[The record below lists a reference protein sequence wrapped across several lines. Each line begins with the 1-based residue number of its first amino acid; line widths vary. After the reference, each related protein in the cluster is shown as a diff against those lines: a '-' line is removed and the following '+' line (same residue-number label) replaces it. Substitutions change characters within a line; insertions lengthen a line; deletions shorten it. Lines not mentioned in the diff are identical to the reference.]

1 MISPDSSQ
9 SSAGSSA
16 SVPQSSPAHQQTTP
30 PPPYAFATH
39 LLGALGPVK
48 RKHQQT
54 LREVE
59 GLVTLIRSRAT
70 AEEEMAKQ
78 LERMVEVYNRGGP
91 GGLAGSLLRLKPG
104 GGSLDRSGGGKKE
117 GHREQDG
124 RTDSSSSSTFRECVD
139 SFKADYL
146 KKARQ
151 RRELA
156 QHLLNE
162 VHAPLQE
169 LHEQAAVEGA
179 ELDEEAAGLAKE
191 LNVVLGKKYEESY
204 KAFARAGEK
213 AAALVQQLLGQG
225 LPAPTADSRRVAE
238 AYAQQQAV
246 AAEAAAAAAAAGLM
260 VSPSVIGVSSGGGG
274 IKGFAASSPFA
285 GAFLHDN
292 RFELDCASNSHSSG
306 RPQYSNNTTQI

>member
-9 SSAGSSA
+9 SSSSSFA
-16 SVPQSSPAHQQTTP
+16 SVPQQEDGHQPPHRTTP

-78 LERMVEVYNRGGP
+78 LERMVEVYNCGGT

-104 GGSLDRSGGGKKE
+104 GGSLDRSGGKKG
-117 GHREQDG
+117 GHGEQNG
-124 RTDSSSSSTFRECVD
+124 RADITSTFRECVE
-139 SFKADYL
+139 SFKADFL
-146 KKARQ
+146 KKAGQ
-151 RRELA
+151 RREFT
-156 QHLLNE
+156 QHLLKD
-162 VHAPLQE
+162 VYAPLQE
-169 LHEQAAVEGA
+169 LHEQAAAESV

-191 LNVVLGKKYEESY
+191 LKAVVKKYEESHR
-204 KAFARAGEK
+204 AFARASEK
-213 AAALVQQLLGQG
+213 AAVLVQQVVGQG

-238 AYAQQQAV
+238 AYSQQLAV
-246 AAEAAAAAAAAGLM
+246 ATETAATGL
-260 VSPSVIGVSSGGGG
+260 VISPSVIGVSSGGGR

-285 GAFLHDN
+285 GAFNVLDWIGLHLAMVIQ
-292 RFELDCASNSHSSG
+292 FKPTHTTH
-306 RPQYSNNTTQI
+306 RPQR

>member
-9 SSAGSSA
+9 SFSGSSA
-16 SVPQSSPAHQQTTP
+16 SASQSSPGHQTTP

-59 GLVTLIRSRAT
+59 GLVTLIRSRAN

-104 GGSLDRSGGGKKE
+104 GGSLDRSGGGKE
-117 GHREQDG
+117 GHKEQDG
-124 RTDSSSSSTFRECVD
+124 RADSSSSTFRECVD

-151 RRELA
+151 RRELT

-162 VHAPLQE
+162 VYTPLQE
-169 LHEQAAVEGA
+169 LHEQAAAEGA
-179 ELDEEAAGLAKE
+179 ELDEEAAGLVKE
-191 LNVVLGKKYEESY
+191 LKAVLGKKYEESY

-246 AAEAAAAAAAAGLM
+246 AAEAAAAAAELLM
-260 VSPSVIGVSSGGGG
+260 SSSVIGVSSGGGG
-274 IKGFAASSPFA
+274 LKGFAASSPFA

-292 RFELDCASNSHSSG
+292 RFELD
-306 RPQYSNNTTQI
+306 